1 MKRKRKLD
9 LREFLFKIY
18 NKITRTQKYCI
29 ALVLLFFIGNTFLTQ
44 NLISKEIKS
53 TGSVLFLVNQF
64 GIWFGIAFLIL
75 VLLISQYA
83 LKWIFFL
90 KILVSY
96 VDVYKRQ
103 SLGSTPASWLI
114 CDANYLSDYLYRRPQ
129 AMGC

>member
-9 LREFLFKIY
+9 FRDLLFKVY

-29 ALVLLFFIGNTFLTQ
+29 ALFLLFFISNTFLTQ

-53 TGSVLFLVNQF
+53 TGSVLLLVNHC

-75 VLLISQYA
+75 VSLISQYS

-90 KILVSY
+90 KIFVSY
-96 VDVYKRQ
+96 IIYLILSYSIDISLNINNPSYK
-103 SLGSTPASWLI
+103 I
-114 CDANYLSDYLYRRPQ
+114 
-129 AMGC
+129 